1 MDDTFYISLLKKEL
15 IPALG
20 CTEPIAIALA
30 AARARKVL
38 GKEPDSVEI
47 VCSGNVIKN
56 AKSVTVPRTRGLV
69 GIEAAAIAGIVAGDP
84 DRDLEVLEPVQD
96 QDLRRIKILLDN
108 GLCRVSLAK
117 DVENL
122 FILAIVKAGDD
133 VAEVTISGSHSN
145 VARVALNGEE
155 KLDWASNAEP
165 LKKSDNDSASIN
177 SKDDE
182 RSKTEMN
189 LKEIFEFAGSVDLDN
204 VRDIIARQVDMNMR
218 ISEEGLRGEY
228 GASVGKTL
236 LATRGDDLRT
246 RAKAWA
252 AAGSD
257 ARMSGSTLP
266 VVINSGSGNQGI
278 TVSLPVIIYANE
290 LGVSKDRLYRALALS
305 NLISIYLKSKIGKL
319 SAFCGAVSAACG
331 CGAGITFLYGVE
343 YSEISKTIKNTL
355 ANVSGMVC
363 DGAKP
368 SCAAKISSAVDAAI
382 LAHDLAVNGRGF
394 GGGEGL
400 IDDDIEK
407 TLANIGHLGKIG
419 MRDTDEEILKI
430 MISAPE
436 R

>member
-1 MDDTFYISLLKKEL
+1 MDDKFYISLLRKEL

-38 GKEPDSVEI
+38 GKEPDSVEMI
-47 VCSGNVIKN
+47 CSGNVIKN
-56 AKSVTVPRTRGLV
+56 AKSVTVPRTGGLV
-69 GIEAAAIAGIVAGDP
+69 GIEAAVIAGIVAGDP
-84 DRDLEVLEPVQD
+84 DRALEVLEPVQAK
-96 QDLRRIKILLDN
+96 DLRRIKILLES

-122 FILAIVKAGDD
+122 FIHAILKAGDD
-133 VAEVTISGSHSN
+133 IAEVTISGSHSN

-155 KLDWASNAEP
+155 KDDWVSKAGL
-165 LKKSDNDSASIN
+165 LKESDKDNTSIN
-177 SKDDE
+177 TKDGE
-182 RSKTEMN
+182 RSNIGMS
-189 LKEIFEFAGSVDLDN
+189 LKGIFEFAGRVDLDN
-204 VRDIIARQVDMNMR
+204 VKDIIARQIDMNTH

-228 GASVGKTL
+228 GASIGKTL

-290 LGVSKDRLYRALALS
+290 LGVSKDKLYRALALS

-331 CGAGITFLYGVE
+331 CGAGITFLYGGG
-343 YSEISKTIKNTL
+343 YSEISRTIKNTL

-368 SCAAKISSAVDAAI
+368 SCAAKISSAVEAAI
-382 LAHDLAVNGRGF
+382 LAHDLAINGRVF

-419 MRDTDEEILKI
+419 MRGTDEEILKI
-430 MISAPE
+430 MISDPE